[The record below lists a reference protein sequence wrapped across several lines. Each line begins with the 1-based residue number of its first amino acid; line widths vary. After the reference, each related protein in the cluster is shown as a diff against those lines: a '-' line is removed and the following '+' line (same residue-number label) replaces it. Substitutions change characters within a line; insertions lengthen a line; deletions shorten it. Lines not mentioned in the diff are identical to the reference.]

1 MYHTEIRNIGKNIGN
16 RDINIVTIGGGT
28 GNSTILK
35 GLKKYS
41 TNLTTI
47 VTVAD
52 DGGGSG
58 DLRKDLGILPPGDI
72 RACLIALANT
82 EPAMENLMDYRF
94 REGKLKGQSFGN
106 LFLAAMVDIYGDFD
120 IAVKEAGDV
129 LAITGKV
136 LPMTLEDVVL
146 YAKLEGGITLK
157 GESNITEK
165 NMEFKKK
172 IEKVYLEPES
182 PEPVG
187 ETIDE
192 IINADIVIIGP
203 GSLYTSI
210 MPNLLINGI
219 PKALKETKAQVYYV
233 CNIMTQEGET
243 EGYSVYDH
251 VDAINKHIGYNVI
264 DKIVVNNA
272 IIPEEVVD
280 RYDTLPIY
288 LTKED
293 RKRLKEYE
301 ILTCPCYYITEKYI
315 RHDAD
320 RVSKFIID
328 DYNKNIIKIYKM

>member
-1 MYHTEIRNIGKNIGN
+1 MYHTEIQNTGKNIDN
-16 RDINIVTIGGGT
+16 RDLKIVTIGGGT

-41 TNLTTI
+41 KNLTTI

-72 RACLIALANT
+72 RACLISLANT
-82 EPAMENLMDYRF
+82 EPAMEKLMDFRF
-94 REGKLKGQSFGN
+94 KEGKLKGQSFGN
-106 LFLAAMVDIYGDFD
+106 LFLAAMADIYGDFD
-120 IAVKEAGDV
+120 VAVKETGNV

-146 YAKLEGGITLK
+146 YGELEDGIILK
-157 GESNITEK
+157 GESNLTEK
-165 NMEFKKK
+165 NKELNKK
-172 IEKVYLEPES
+172 IEKVFLKPES
-182 PEPVG
+182 PEPVS

-192 IINADIVIIGP
+192 ILDADIIIIGP

-219 PKALKETKAQVYYV
+219 PEALRKTKATIYYI
-233 CNIMTQEGET
+233 CNIMTQNGET
-243 EGYSVYDH
+243 NNFSVFDH
-251 VDAINKHIGYNVI
+251 VNAINKHVKCEII
-264 DKIVVNNA
+264 DKVVINDA
-272 IIPEEVVD
+272 TIPENIVNK
-280 RYDTLPIY
+280 YDSTPIY
-288 LTKED
+288 LTDIDKE
-293 RKRLKEYE
+293 KLSNYE
-301 ILTCPCYYITEKYI
+301 LLTCPCYYVTDKYI

-328 DYNKNIIKIYKM
+328 DYNKNIIKIYNM